1 MDSET
6 LETFT
11 RLSSSFVRDDWK
23 KSLDAMFVLLR
34 RKFVFDNLAIYLV
47 EGSGSTPEVVYARAA
62 GRERK
67 KEAESSWGEEVATK
81 VISTG
86 KAIES
91 IPADQPSADRF
102 AMPHILGLPVILSDR
117 RGVLVFVRF
126 GGPEFT
132 TEEMPLAILASVQ
145 AARALDQ
152 KIIQENLTQLE
163 HARHRAQ
170 LQDDFIATISHELHT
185 PLGFI
190 KGYTTSL
197 LRSDTIWDTATQQEF
212 LAIIDEESDHLLTL
226 IDHMLDSARLQSG
239 NMSMDFQP
247 VRLDSLLRDVTLRVR
262 GRHEGLEVVLDLT
275 RVPPIQADTVRLDQV
290 LANLFDNAL
299 KYAPGTKITIS
310 LRVKENWQIVT
321 FADPGPGIPPEHI
334 PFLFERFYRVP
345 GQFSKTGTGLG
356 LFICKQIVQA
366 HHGRISVK
374 TTPGKGTAFR
384 IELPVRQGKTVKET

>member
-6 LETFT
+6 LETFN
-11 RLSSSFVRDDWK
+11 RLSSSFVRLNWK
-23 KSLDAMFVLLR
+23 KSLDAMFVFLR
-34 RKFVFDNLAIYLV
+34 RKFVFDNLAICLV
-47 EGSGSTPEVVYARAA
+47 EGTSSIPEVVYARAA
-62 GRERK
+62 GRGRN
-67 KEAESSWGEEVATK
+67 KEAESSWGEEIANQ

-91 IPADQPSADRF
+91 IPEDQPSSDRI
-102 AMPHILGLPVILSDR
+102 AMPHFLGLPLILPDR
-117 RGVLVFVRF
+117 RGALVFVRF

-132 TEEMPLAILASVQ
+132 ADEMPFATLAAVQ
-145 AARALDQ
+145 TARALEQ
-152 KIIQENLTQLE
+152 KNLQESLTQLE

-197 LRSDTIWDTATQQEF
+197 LRSDTTWDTATQQEF
-212 LAIIDEESDHLLTL
+212 LVIIDEESDHLLTL
-226 IDHMLDSARLQSG
+226 IDHMLDSARLHSG

-247 VRLDSLLRDVTLRVR
+247 VRLDSLLRDAALRVH
-262 GRHEGLEVVLDLT
+262 GRHEDLDVIMDLM
-275 RVPPIQADTVRLDQV
+275 RVPPIQADTVRLAQV
-290 LANLFDNAL
+290 FDNLFDNAI

-310 LRVKENWQIVT
+310 LQMKENWQIVT
-321 FADPGPGIPPEHI
+321 FSDAGSGIPVEHI

-345 GQFSKTGTGLG
+345 GPFSKSGTGLG

-374 TTPGKGTAFR
+374 TAPGKGTAFH
-384 IELPVRQGKTVKET
+384 IELPVRTEKAGKEA